1 MRIPVVLGIVCTI
14 GCVTARAQR
23 LSVDAGILVGNFPGS
38 AVYELHGDSPPFW
51 KSRASF
57 TISWTDDIAKPA
69 VITEVERSLVDAKA
83 IGIGL
88 GGGLLWLDD
97 DHYRAYPIIIST
109 TFVPIPIPRT
119 GVVAI
124 ASTQPFQQFDW
135 SLVVSL
141 SVSLYSG
148 R

>member
-1 MRIPVVLGIVCTI
+1 LRRAIALALLSAVGTVP
-14 GCVTARAQR
+14 AHAQR
-23 LSVDAGILVGNFPGS
+23 LSVDAGILIGNFPS
-38 AVYELHGDSPPFW
+38 EPVYELHGDSPPFW

-57 TISWTDDIAKPA
+57 TISWTTDVAKPA
-69 VITEVERSLVDAKA
+69 VITEVERSLVDVKA

-97 DHYRAYPIIIST
+97 NHYRPYPLIIST
-109 TFVPIPIPRT
+109 TFVPLPIPRT

-124 ASTQPFQQFDW
+124 AATQPFQQFDW

-141 SVSLYSG
+141 SVGLYSG

>member
-1 MRIPVVLGIVCTI
+1 MRSAIALVLLDAAWIVS
-14 GCVTARAQR
+14 AHAQR
-23 LSVDAGILVGNFPGS
+23 LSVDAGILVGNFPSS

-57 TISWTDDIAKPA
+57 TISWTTDVAKPA
-69 VITEVERSLVDAKA
+69 VITEVERSLVDVKA

-97 DHYRAYPIIIST
+97 GHYRPYPIVIST
-109 TFVPIPIPRT
+109 TFVPLPIPRT

-141 SVSLYSG
+141 SVGLYSG

>member
-1 MRIPVVLGIVCTI
+1 VRTACLLLVLITVAATTVPG
-14 GCVTARAQR
+14 QR
-23 LSVDAGILVGNFPGS
+23 LSVDAGILVGNFPS
-38 AVYELHGDSPPFW
+38 EPVFELHGDSPPFW
-51 KSRASF
+51 ASRASF
-57 TISWTDDIAKPA
+57 TISWTDESAKPA

-83 IGIGL
+83 LSIGL

-97 DHYRAYPIIIST
+97 NHYRPYPIIIST

-119 GVVAI
+119 GIVAI

-141 SVSLYSG
+141 SVGLYSG